1 MQIEVKEVSTKKE
14 FRIFYT
20 FQNRLY
26 KNVPNYVP
34 SLNIDQ
40 KVTLKSDPAIEYCE
54 RKLWLAWKD
63 GKAVGRIQGI
73 INPRYNEF
81 YNLKRIRFG
90 WFDFIEDFEVAKA
103 LLDTAMAWGRE
114 RGMTEIHGPLA
125 YNTLGR
131 QGMLVEGYENLPPT
145 NCLYN
150 FPYYVDYMNKLGF
163 EKEADWVQYKL
174 NAMQGVPD
182 KLRRCPIFSCNAT
195 TCDFWI

>member
-63 GKAVGRIQGI
+63 GKAVGRIQGF
-73 INPRYNEF
+73 INPRYN
-81 YNLKRIRFG
+81 
-90 WFDFIEDFEVAKA
+90 
-103 LLDTAMAWGRE
+103 
-114 RGMTEIHGPLA
+114 
-125 YNTLGR
+125 
-131 QGMLVEGYENLPPT
+131 
-145 NCLYN
+145 
-150 FPYYVDYMNKLGF
+150 
-163 EKEADWVQYKL
+163 
-174 NAMQGVPD
+174 
-182 KLRRCPIFSCNAT
+182 
-195 TCDFWI
+195 

>member
-26 KNVPNYVP
+26 RNVPNYVP

-63 GKAVGRIQGI
+63 GRAVGRIQGI
-73 INPRYNEF
+73 INPRYNEY

-90 WFDFIEDFEVAKA
+90 WFDFIEDFNVAKA

-114 RGMTEIHGPLA
+114 KGMTEIHGPLA

-131 QGMLVEGYENLPPT
+131 QGMLVE
-145 NCLYN
+145 
-150 FPYYVDYMNKLGF
+150 
-163 EKEADWVQYKL
+163 
-174 NAMQGVPD
+174 
-182 KLRRCPIFSCNAT
+182 
-195 TCDFWI
+195 